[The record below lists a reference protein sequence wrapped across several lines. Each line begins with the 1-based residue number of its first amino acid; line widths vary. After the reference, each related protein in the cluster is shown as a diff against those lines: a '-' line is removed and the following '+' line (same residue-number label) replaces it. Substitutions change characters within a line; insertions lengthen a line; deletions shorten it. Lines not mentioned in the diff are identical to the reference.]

1 MPPELR
7 RLAST
12 SLLLTLLAVFL
23 GIAGLA
29 VCVSH
34 GGAWATAG
42 RCFLLAALTALY
54 VPSKLRTIRANNGR
68 FGAGDLI
75 AVPVLLAAI
84 YLGVQAS
91 LAGGHVLSDGIA
103 ALAGLFLAP
112 AVALAK
118 ITWDK
123 RSGYD
128 TLRDAWLAS
137 QSAGG
142 ASKKP

>member
-12 SLLLTLLAVFL
+12 SLLLTFLAVIL

-42 RCFLLAALTALY
+42 RCFLIAAVVALF
-54 VPSKLRTIRANNGR
+54 VPSKIRTIRANGGH

-91 LAGGHVLSDGIA
+91 LTGGHVLSDGIA
-103 ALAGLFLAP
+103 ALAGLILAP
-112 AVALAK
+112 AIALGK

-137 QSAGG
+137 KAVESAP
-142 ASKKP
+142 KTP